1 MSHEVHEQG
10 SLLELARYRLQVAKE
25 DLETAID
32 NEKAGHLRAANNRAY
47 YAIYHAITAVLSLDE
62 IAYKRHKD
70 TISYFNK
77 TYVKEEIFPRSLG
90 HRIAIAEE
98 VRHNSDYDEFYIVSR
113 EETEKQIQTATE
125 LINEVEKFLN
135 KKQQE

>member
-1 MSHEVHEQG
+1 MRHEMNEQG
-10 SLLELARYRLQVAKE
+10 STLELARYRLQVARE

-47 YAIYHAITAVLSLDE
+47 YAIYHAITAVLALEE
-62 IAYKRHKD
+62 IAFKKHKD
-70 TISYFNK
+70 TLAYFNK

-113 EETEKQIQTATE
+113 EETDKQIQTAME
-125 LINEVEKFLN
+125 LINEVETFLN
-135 KKQQE
+135 KKQNE